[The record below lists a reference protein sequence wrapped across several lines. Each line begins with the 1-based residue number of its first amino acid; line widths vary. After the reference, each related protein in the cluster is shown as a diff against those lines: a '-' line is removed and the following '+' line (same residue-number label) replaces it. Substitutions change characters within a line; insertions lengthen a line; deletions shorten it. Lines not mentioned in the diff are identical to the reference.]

1 MLRPVPTLE
10 MPTLNAF
17 GDLFKGCDFAVRE
30 SAEDLEAIMRR
41 IELDNQH
48 SRVDRAQAPVSEVAP
63 YVVMTQWGA
72 SDGEDDSPLIV
83 KKRKRTVMTAKVSDE
98 KETAQ
103 VQAETEQGVKQTT
116 LCERTT
122 KQTKPTTKSLMAP
135 KVPTPRTHPSIVAVY
150 ETQIVPLPETNAE
163 IAPNEDKGKN
173 FIDQQKGEFS
183 YLAFLLLSG
192 ELNSYELI
200 CIWSQPRY
208 SDQEMEMIGST
219 LGVNPSAGYSSSAFD
234 LVIEMVRS
242 VSAPTAEEK
251 MADMEGSASSPM
263 DTEIAP
269 KPFVTADGKTFRT
282 PDKARDVIFK
292 VPNDEEE
299 EMKNEDG
306 VKSLGSAA
314 NRSLQGLLELDDLP
328 ESSSVSTEV
337 EVAKEV
343 LAI

>member
-48 SRVDRAQAPVSEVAP
+48 SRVDRAQAPVILNLTFCLSLFAYE
-63 YVVMTQWGA
+63 A

-83 KKRKRTVMTAKVSDE
+83 KKRKRTLRTAKVSE
-98 KETAQ
+98 KKETAQ

-116 LCERTT
+116 LGERTT
-122 KQTKPTTKSLMAP
+122 EQTKPTTKSLMAP
-135 KVPTPRTHPSIVAVY
+135 KVPMPRTHPPIVAVY
-150 ETQIVPLPETNAE
+150 ETQIKNAE
-163 IAPNEDKGKN
+163 IAPVRTRGR
-173 FIDQQKGEFS
+173 ILLISQKGSFHILPFS
-183 YLAFLLLSG
+183 CKPQCAFV
-192 ELNSYELI
+192 
-200 CIWSQPRY
+200 
-208 SDQEMEMIGST
+208 M
-219 LGVNPSAGYSSSAFD
+219 
-234 LVIEMVRS
+234 
-242 VSAPTAEEK
+242 SAPTAKEK
-251 MADMEGSASSPM
+251 MANMEGSASSPM

-282 PDKARDVIFK
+282 PDKVSFLLSGKKTFGTPDKATLVSDVVPLSFHQAGDVIFK
-292 VPNDEEE
+292 VPNDDEE
-299 EMKNEDG
+299 EMKNDKG
-306 VKSLGSAA
+306 VESLGSAA
-314 NRSLQGLLELDDLP
+314 NRSLQRLLELEDLP

-337 EVAKEV
+337 EVAKDV